1 MKFKLPQQKLL
12 ARLKISRFI
21 SVKSRYLLMLFS
33 IAILCILVIGYTG
46 WFNAYNALTE
56 SSYNQLTSIRAA
68 RAQQIEN
75 FFKDKKA
82 HLRILSGNLMFIEA
96 LEEFSAAYDLLT
108 LYQQVP
114 DEKQL
119 NELKSFYAEKFYPK
133 LKANGTKLKALQH
146 FYPKSGTAKYLQ
158 YHYIVANPSN
168 IGEKHLLD
176 KAPDQSYYSEVH
188 ARFHP
193 PLRLLVEQAAL
204 HDLFLIDK
212 ERGDIVYSVSKEVD
226 FSTNLLSGPY
236 AQSSL
241 AKAVRTI
248 MKNPELGRVII
259 QDFKF
264 YDASYGRPATFMA
277 VPVYNKQT
285 YIGIIAIQLPV
296 AQINSIMTRY
306 QQWVQDG
313 LGESGEVYLVGSDFT
328 MRSDSRFLIEDAEGY
343 LETLEK
349 AEVAEESLQRIKS
362 LNTSIL
368 NQQIK
373 TVSAHLA
380 LVDGKTGH
388 QTIHNEQGV
397 ELLSAYAPLNINNL
411 RWIILAEKKL
421 AEVNKPI
428 VTLQYAMITATVIL
442 VLITGVLSLIFASRF
457 LKPIDDITQIATQF
471 IAGHK
476 VSIIKIES
484 GDEIGLL
491 KNTVK
496 KLIDHSQQQREKIK
510 AQAQENQALMLNF
523 LPSSVVGKLQAC
535 EKKIVSKHPNVA
547 IMFTSLHGF
556 GNVINEMSGETAVK
570 KLNKL
575 FQSFDV
581 LANQHDIERLTIIGD
596 SYIAACGLNKPRLDY
611 AARCTDFAKEL
622 FEIVALFNQEEG
634 LELKLHI
641 GISAGEVISGI
652 IGDERYAYSV
662 WGDVVSIASRIRY
675 DAKPNGLRVNQP
687 VYNQLRNTDDFEKC
701 ELLSLIGIGNLGIWE
716 YTYRPFMSQQITN
729 AFQSHEP

>member
-1 MKFKLPQQKLL
+1 VKFKLPKQKLL

-33 IAILCILVIGYTG
+33 IAILCILVIGYTA
-46 WFNAYNALTE
+46 WFNAYNALTQ
-56 SSYNQLTSIRAA
+56 SSYNQLMSIRAA
-68 RAQQIEN
+68 RAQQIEH
-75 FFKDKKA
+75 FFKDKEA
-82 HLRILSGNLMFIEA
+82 HLRILSENLMYIDA

-108 LYQQVP
+108 LYKQAP
-114 DEKQL
+114 DDKQL
-119 NELKSFYAEKFYPK
+119 NELKSFYKEKFYPK
-133 LKANGTKLKALQH
+133 LNADMAKQKALQQ
-146 FYPKSGTAKYLQ
+146 FYPKSGTAEYLQ
-158 YHYIVANPSN
+158 YHYIVKNDDDFD
-168 IGEKHLLD
+168 EKRLLVQ
-176 KAPDQSYYSEVH
+176 AQDQSYYSEVH

-193 PLRLLVEQAAL
+193 PLRLLVEQAGL

-212 ERGDIVYSVSKEVD
+212 KQNVVYSVVKEVD

-236 AQSSL
+236 EQSNL
-241 AKAVRTI
+241 AKVVRI
-248 MKNPELGRVII
+248 VMEDPVRSRVIV
-259 QDFKF
+259 QDFKS
-264 YDASYGRPATFMA
+264 YDASFMVPAIFMA
-277 VPVYNKQT
+277 VPVFNRQNN
-285 YIGIIAIQLPV
+285 YIGIIAIQLRIN
-296 AQINSIMTRY
+296 QINSIMTRD
-306 QQWVQDG
+306 QQWEQDG
-313 LGESGEVYLVGSDFT
+313 LGKSGEVYLVGSDFT
-328 MRSDSRFLIEDAEGY
+328 MRSDSRFLLEDAEGY

-349 AEVAEESLQRIKS
+349 AEVAEELLQRIKS

-368 NQQIK
+368 NQQVK
-373 TVSAHLA
+373 TATAHSA
-380 LVDGKTGH
+380 LVDGKTG
-388 QTIHNEQGV
+388 NEIVQDYRGIDV
-397 ELLSAYAPLNINNL
+397 LSAYAPLNINNL

-428 VTLQYAMITATVIL
+428 VDLQYAMITATVIL

-457 LKPIDDITQIATQF
+457 LQPIYEITQIATQF
-471 IAGHK
+471 LAGHK

-484 GDEIGLL
+484 GDEIGIL

-496 KLIDHSQQQREKIK
+496 KLIDNSQQQREKIK
-510 AQAQENQALMLNF
+510 AHAQENQALMLNF
-523 LPSSVVGKLQAC
+523 LPSSVVGKLQAG
-535 EKKIVSKHPNVA
+535 EKKRVSKHPNVA

-556 GNVINEMSGETAVK
+556 GNVNETDGETAVK

-575 FQSFDV
+575 FQSFDD
-581 LANQHDIERLTIIGD
+581 LANQHDIERLTLVGD
-596 SYIAACGLNKPRLDY
+596 SYIAACGLNNPRFDY

-652 IGDERYAYSV
+652 IGDKRYVYSV

-675 DAKPNGLRVNQP
+675 NAKPNGLCVDQP
-687 VYNQLRNTDDFEKC
+687 VYNQLRNTDGFEKC

>member
-1 MKFKLPQQKLL
+1 MTVKFKLPQQKLL
-12 ARLKISRFI
+12 ARLNISRFI

-46 WFNAYNALTE
+46 WFNASNALTE

-75 FFKDKKA
+75 FFKDKEA
-82 HLRILSGNLMFIEA
+82 HLRVLSGNLMFIEA

-114 DEKQL
+114 DDKQL
-119 NELKSFYAEKFYPK
+119 NELKSFYAENFYPK
-133 LKANGTKLKALQH
+133 LKANGAKPKALQN
-146 FYPKSGTAKYLQ
+146 FYPQYGTAKYLQ
-158 YHYIVANPSN
+158 YHYIVANPSD

-193 PLRLLVEQAAL
+193 PLRLLVEQAGL
-204 HDLFLIDK
+204 YDLFFIDK
-212 ERGDIVYSVSKEVD
+212 EQGNIVYSVFKEVD

-248 MKNPELGRVII
+248 MKNPVRGRVII
-259 QDFKF
+259 QDFKS
-264 YDASYGRPATFMA
+264 YDASYGTPVTFMA
-277 VPVYNKQT
+277 VPVYEQQT

-296 AQINSIMTRY
+296 AQINSIMTRDKH
-306 QQWVQDG
+306 WVEDG
-313 LGESGEVYLVGSDFT
+313 LGKSGEVYLVGSDFT
-328 MRSDSRFLIEDAEGY
+328 MRSDSRFLIEDADGY

-349 AEVAEESLQRIKS
+349 AEVVEESLQQIKN

-368 NQQIK
+368 NQQVK
-373 TVSAHLA
+373 TTSAYLA
-380 LVDGKTGH
+380 VEGKTGH
-388 QTIHNEQGV
+388 KIVQDYRGV

-457 LKPIDDITQIATQF
+457 LQPIDEITQIATQF
-471 IAGHK
+471 LAGHK
-476 VSIIKIES
+476 VSTIKIES

-496 KLIDHSQQQREKIK
+496 KLIDNSQQQREKIK

-523 LPSSVVGKLQAC
+523 LPCPAVKKIKAG
-535 EKKIVSKHPNVA
+535 EKKKIDKHPNVA
-547 IMFTSLHGF
+547 IMFTYLHGF
-556 GNVINEMSGETAVK
+556 CHVINEMDGETAVK

-575 FQSFDV
+575 FQSFDA
-581 LANQHDIERLTIIGD
+581 LANQYDIERLTLVGD
-596 SYIAACGLNKPRLDY
+596 SYIAVCGLNKPRLDY

-622 FEIVALFNQEEG
+622 FEILTLFNQEEG

-641 GISAGEVISGI
+641 GLSAGEVISGI

-675 DAKPNGLRVNQP
+675 DAKPNSLRVTQP
-687 VYNQLRNTDDFEKC
+687 VYNQLRNTDGFEKC
-701 ELLSLIGIGNLGIWE
+701 ELLSLTGIGNLGIWE
-716 YTYRPFMSQQITN
+716 YTYRPFRDVATN
-729 AFQSHEP
+729 N